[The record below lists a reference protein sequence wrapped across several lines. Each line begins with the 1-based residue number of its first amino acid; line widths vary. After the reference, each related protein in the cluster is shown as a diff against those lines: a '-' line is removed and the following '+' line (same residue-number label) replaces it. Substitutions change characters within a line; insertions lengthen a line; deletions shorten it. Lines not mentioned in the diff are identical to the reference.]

1 MLFTPFKSVF
11 WIMIQP
17 ISDVTCVDK
26 MSNFL
31 EKLKIQVRKKIFQ
44 TLVLQVFVLKINVS
58 LLHIT
63 IFIILLHLA
72 CCFLHFYDFFICF
85 L

>member
-72 CCFLHFYDFFICF
+72 
-85 L
+85 